1 MIRLLILFLSFLN
14 AAFAVRTG
22 GMTSQFRQGLT
33 RWRQHATLR
42 VILFQT
48 CKGLPMKSFLSILAL
63 SVATLAI
70 SSAPSYAQQRKTAK
84 PAAKTVRAVPR
95 PTLAEA
101 NKFVADAEKK
111 LNDLGIHAAQVSW
124 VKATYI
130 TDDTDALAARVGTEA
145 TELSVKYATEA
156 AKYMSVPG
164 LSYDTKRKLDFLR
177 GGLVLPA
184 PTTAGAAAELNTIAT
199 DLDSTYGK
207 GKGTLRGQPING
219 SDIEAEM
226 GTNRNPNELKEMW
239 TSWHN
244 NVGAPMR
251 TRYGRMVD
259 IGNQGAKELGYK
271 DVGAMWRSGYDMPA
285 DEFAA
290 LTDKLWLE
298 VKPLYDELH
307 TYTRN
312 KLNAKYG
319 DAVQAK
325 TGPIRADLL
334 GNMWAQEW
342 GDIYDIVAP
351 PGSGDIGY
359 DIGELLKAKGKS
371 EMDMVKYGEDFFSS
385 LGFEPL
391 PKSFYERSQF
401 LKPRDR
407 EVVCHASA
415 WNIDNKDDLR
425 IKMCIKINSND
436 FITVHHELGHNYYQ
450 RAYNKQ
456 PYLYLNG
463 ANDGFHEAIGDA
475 VALSITP
482 EYLVQTG
489 LLNKDK
495 VPSADKDT
503 GLLLRQAMDKVAF
516 LPFGLLV
523 DKWRWG
529 VFNGSI
535 PKDQYNKGWTDL
547 RLKYQGITPPT
558 PRTEANFDAG
568 AKYHIPGNTPY
579 TRYFLARILQ
589 FQFYKAA
596 CDAAG
601 WKGPLHRCS
610 FYGNKEV
617 GKRLNAMLEMGASKP
632 WPDALQ
638 AFTGSREMS
647 GKAMIEYFKPL
658 IEWLKEQNKGQP
670 RGW

>member
-1 MIRLLILFLSFLN
+1 MKYLVSVVAL
-14 AAFAVRTG
+14 AAASISVPAV
-22 GMTSQFRQGLT
+22 
-33 RWRQHATLR
+33 A
-42 VILFQT
+42 QT
-48 CKGLPMKSFLSILAL
+48 A
-63 SVATLAI
+63 
-70 SSAPSYAQQRKTAK
+70 AP
-84 PAAKTVRAVPR
+84 TV
-95 PTLAEA
+95 AEA
-101 NKFVADAEKK
+101 EAFIAAAEK
-111 LNDLGIHAAQVSW
+111 DLFAFSVEGGRVAW
-124 VKATYI
+124 VNSTYI
-130 TDDTDALAARVGTEA
+130 TDDTDALAARYGEIGTEK
-145 TELSVKYATEA
+145 SVKYALEA
-156 AKYMSVPG
+156 AKYQDVAG
-164 LSYDTKRKLDFLR
+164 LSAETRRKLDILR

-184 PTTAGAAAELNTIAT
+184 PTKPGAAAELSEIAT
-199 DLDSTYGK
+199 KLNSAYGK
-207 GKGTLRGQPING
+207 GKGTLRGEEING

-226 GTNRNPNELKEMW
+226 GTNRNPEELKEMW
-239 TSWHN
+239 TSWHD

-251 TRYGRMVD
+251 DDYARMVG
-259 IGNQGAKELGYK
+259 IANEGAKELGFK
-271 DVGAMWRSGYDMPA
+271 DLGAMWRSGYDMPA
-285 DEFAA
+285 DDFAK

-307 TYTRN
+307 TFVRT

-319 DAVQAK
+319 DAVQSK

-342 GDIYDIVAP
+342 GGIYDVVAP
-351 PGSGDIGY
+351 PGAGDIGY
-359 DIGELLKAKGKS
+359 DIGELLKAKGVD
-371 EMDMVKYGEDFFSS
+371 EVGMVKIGEGFFSS
-385 LGFEPL
+385 LGFDPL
-391 PKSFYERSQF
+391 PKSFYDRSQF

-415 WNIDNKDDLR
+415 WNIDQIDDLR
-425 IKMCIKINSND
+425 IKMCIKVNTDD
-436 FITVHHELGHNYYQ
+436 FVTIHHELGHNYYQ

-456 PYLYLNG
+456 SYLHLNG

-482 EYLVQTG
+482 EYLVQIG
-489 LLNKDK
+489 LLEKDK
-495 VPSADKDT
+495 VPAADKDT

-535 PKDQYNKGWTDL
+535 APADYNKGWTDL
-547 RLKYQGITPPT
+547 RRQYQGIVPPVE
-558 PRTEANFDAG
+558 RGADRFDPG

-610 FYGNKEV
+610 FYGNKDV
-617 GKRLNAMLEMGASKP
+617 GAKLNAMLEMGASKP

-658 IEWLKEQNKGQP
+658 MDWLKKQNKGAKK
-670 RGW
+670 GW